1 MMATNN
7 EAQVQD
13 IEIRLSEKV
22 ILVILEEVL
31 AGIHGPPDLAIF
43 SVLVR
48 SQVLKFSWPCSGPRF
63 LNSAGT
69 NGSVR
74 H

>member
-1 MMATNN
+1 MATNN

-22 ILVILEEVL
+22 MLVMLEEVPT
-31 AGIHGPPDLAIF
+31 GIPGTPDLDIF

-48 SQVLKFSWPCSGPRF
+48 SQVLKFS
-63 LNSAGT
+63 
-69 NGSVR
+69 
-74 H
+74 